1 MISSLKRSL
10 KIDISYA
17 VNSFIYSIRK
27 LPILN
32 DLITDDIYK
41 SKGLKGVIRI
51 ISLLLSF
58 GKMIISKLVYF
69 FVVYYIS
76 LEVLGDSKY
85 FIHVYFLFT
94 LIGLFINN
102 KLLVT
107 SKKKYLSILVFN
119 MDSTKYMWSSLVWDL
134 FINLI
139 LNIFVFMCFA
149 SQFSINFITIIM
161 FLLMSIFS
169 RIIGESFCIWFYKK
183 YKYIWYSNY
192 TMYFSILG
200 ILLGLCFLP
209 LIGISINNSFVFIS
223 NIILFILSIISLIYL
238 CNVKDY
244 KLIFK
249 RLNSLK
255 QAMNEEEKEAYNR
268 QALVEIK
275 NKDKEVSQDKI
286 KDKKGYDLFNTLFYE
301 RHKAILMNSSKR
313 YALIIGGIYLVLIY
327 LVASGDKFDLVMNNF
342 LMTKLGMFV
351 FVMYF
356 INRGSVVTQAMFY
369 NCDHAMLTYNFYR
382 EPRVLLG
389 LFKKRLISIIKIN
402 LLPAFII
409 SIGNSILLYLS
420 GGADIITF
428 ISSFMFIILFSV
440 FFSLHYLV
448 LYYLFQ
454 PFNKN
459 MQMKKISYGIASF
472 LTYYFSYL
480 IFYDLVVS
488 SLVLSIIGIVFV
500 AIYIV
505 LALFLV
511 YKFAPRTFKIGN

>member
-1 MISSLKRSL
+1 M
-10 KIDISYA
+10 
-17 VNSFIYSIRK
+17 
-27 LPILN
+27 
-32 DLITDDIYK
+32 
-41 SKGLKGVIRI
+41 
-51 ISLLLSF
+51 
-58 GKMIISKLVYF
+58 
-69 FVVYYIS
+69 
-76 LEVLGDSKY
+76 
-85 FIHVYFLFT
+85 
-94 LIGLFINN
+94 
-102 KLLVT
+102 
-107 SKKKYLSILVFN
+107 
-119 MDSTKYMWSSLVWDL
+119 
-134 FINLI
+134 
-139 LNIFVFMCFA
+139 
-149 SQFSINFITIIM
+149 
-161 FLLMSIFS
+161 
-169 RIIGESFCIWFYKK
+169 
-183 YKYIWYSNY
+183 
-192 TMYFSILG
+192 
-200 ILLGLCFLP
+200 
-209 LIGISINNSFVFIS
+209 
-223 NIILFILSIISLIYL
+223 
-238 CNVKDY
+238 
-244 KLIFK
+244 
-249 RLNSLK
+249 
-255 QAMNEEEKEAYNR
+255 
-268 QALVEIK
+268 
-275 NKDKEVSQDKI
+275 
-286 KDKKGYDLFNTLFYE
+286 
-301 RHKAILMNSSKR
+301 
-313 YALIIGGIYLVLIY
+313 
-327 LVASGDKFDLVMNNF
+327 VASGDKFDLVMNNF